1 LPLLANALSTRHTAR
16 IEFHLGQSA
25 PSLPGCADSGFSH
38 RQFDAPHTPARGDII
53 HGASMP
59 TGTVKWFNPSKGFG
73 FIQPDDKSKDV
84 FVHISAV
91 ERAGL
96 GSLNENQKISYEL
109 EQGQNG
115 KTSAVDLKAV

>member
-1 LPLLANALSTRHTAR
+1 
-16 IEFHLGQSA
+16 
-25 PSLPGCADSGFSH
+25 
-38 RQFDAPHTPARGDII
+38 
-53 HGASMP
+53 MP
-59 TGTVKWFNPSKGFG
+59 IGTVKFFNSTKGFG

-84 FVHISAV
+84 FVHVSAV

-96 GSLNENQKISYEL
+96 GTLSENQKISYSL